1 MCRVALIQ
9 DSDEDMRS
17 SYRSFTDSTS
27 CLHSGMTF
35 DEASV
40 NRSTTG
46 QFSEKRGSS
55 AEISLRPPEVTYHRD
70 IGIPSNVTVPQRVV
84 KCEYIGHADRER
96 YAEKYGHIPRLDE
109 VDLAAADVVEVAVS
123 EGRVSKLLVR
133 VPHPTS
139 ERDDIVMV
147 LRPGETK
154 KHPWTVVTNW
164 VNRKNDKHS
173 TLDRSKYAD
182 PAAA

>member
-1 MCRVALIQ
+1 
-9 DSDEDMRS
+9 
-17 SYRSFTDSTS
+17 
-27 CLHSGMTF
+27 MTF
-35 DEASV
+35 NEASV
-40 NRSTTG
+40 NRATTG
-46 QFSEKRGSS
+46 QFSEKRGSQPEV
-55 AEISLRPPEVTYHRD
+55 ALFNKPADEVTYHRD

-96 YAEKYGHIPRLDE
+96 FDEKYGHIPRLDD
-109 VDLAAADVVEVAVS
+109 VDLSTADVVEVAVS

-139 ERDDIVMV
+139 RQDDIVMA
-147 LRPGETK
+147 LRPGATK

-164 VNRKNDKHS
+164 VNRKNDKHG